1 MYFQG
6 GLGMAVALLYLY
18 DEHDDC
24 EVPLMGWTKQF
35 QHQIYYGHVVAL
47 NKITVSLL
55 ATTHLQQLQ

>member
-6 GLGMAVALLYLY
+6 DLGTAAALLYLY

-24 EVPLMGWTKQF
+24 EVPLMGRTKQF
-35 QHQIYYGHVVAL
+35 QHQVYYGHVVAL
-47 NKITVSLL
+47 NEITVSLL